1 MSDEETKLDVTNISI
16 DDVSINLNSLFKLS
30 YSFDSLKQ
38 IIALLAQK

>member
-38 IIALLAQK
+38 VIALLA